1 MICRGFLVPAIFL
14 NVLGIVGVRSVGKQL
29 AASNEAKAEPRKAR
43 PRRLRRGGA
52 LIEGKMDIEKVCKN
66 LRLGSEKLA
75 LENAGKKNAAL
86 EAVARALD
94 KNRELII
101 SANGE
106 DVRLAR
112 EAGTSESIIDR
123 LLLDEKRIDGII
135 LSLREVI
142 GQTDPVGEEVLG
154 WKTPNGMTIRQ
165 VRVPLGVVAIIYES
179 RPNVTVDAFSLAYK
193 SGNAILLR
201 GSSSAYNSNKEIVH
215 VIKEA
220 LASVDGGVPE
230 AIELVEV
237 LEHDHSDVEQILNA
251 RGLIDV
257 CLPRGGKKLIQN
269 VVQNAHVPVIETGS
283 GVCHL
288 YVDSEADLEMACRV
302 AENAKIQRPS
312 VCNAIECIV
321 VHSVVAEKFLPM
333 LDATFAGRVKLHA
346 DERAYKV
353 LQKVVSGVGRDGSTG
368 SATNVV
374 PATDMDFGNEY
385 LDYECCIKVVDSI
398 EEAISYINAHN
409 TKHSESIIS
418 ESRANTR
425 LFQSMI
431 DASCVYVNASTRF
444 TDGGE
449 FGFGAELGIST
460 QKLHARGPM
469 GIKALTTTK
478 YLIDGEGQIR

>member
-1 MICRGFLVPAIFL
+1 
-14 NVLGIVGVRSVGKQL
+14 
-29 AASNEAKAEPRKAR
+29 
-43 PRRLRRGGA
+43 
-52 LIEGKMDIEKVCKN
+52 MDIKKTTDS
-66 LRLGSEKLA
+66 LRSASQKLA
-75 LENAGKKNAAL
+75 LQNASEKNAAL
-86 EAVARALD
+86 ATVAEALD
-94 KNRELII
+94 KKRASII
-101 SANGE
+101 AANKVDIDAARANGM
-106 DVRLAR
+106 
-112 EAGTSESIIDR
+112 SESIIDR
-123 LLLDEKRIDGII
+123 LLLNDKRIDGII
-135 LSLREVI
+135 ESLRLVI
-142 GQTDPVGEEVLG
+142 GQTDPVGEEVAG

-165 VRVPLGVVAIIYES
+165 VRVPLGVVAIIYEN

-201 GSSSAYNSNKEIVH
+201 GSSSSYKSNVEIVR
-215 VIKEA
+215 VIRDA
-220 LASVDGGVPE
+220 LAGVPGGVPE

-237 LEHDHSDVEQILNA
+237 RDHDHSDVDQILNA
-251 RGLIDV
+251 VGMIDV

-269 VVQNAHVPVIETGS
+269 VVQNARVPVIETGS

-288 YVDSEADLEMACRV
+288 YVDEFANLEMACTI

-321 VHSVVAEKFLPM
+321 VHNKVAADFLPK
-333 LDATFAGRVKLHA
+333 LEAKFAGRVKLHA
-346 DERAYKV
+346 DERAFDILK
-353 LQKVVSGVGRDGSTG
+353 KVVSTGST
-368 SATNVV
+368 SETAPVV
-374 PATDMDFGNEY
+374 ECPQGGRIETTLLPATDADFGNEY
-385 LDYECCIKVVDSI
+385 LNYECCIKVVDSI
-398 EEAISYINAHN
+398 EEAISYINSHN

-469 GIKALTTTK
+469 GIKVLTTTK
-478 YLIDGEGQIR
+478 YLIDGEGQVR

>member
-1 MICRGFLVPAIFL
+1 MNLKTTTDSL
-14 NVLGIVGVRSVGKQL
+14 RS
-29 AASNEAKAEPRKAR
+29 ASQ
-43 PRRLRRGGA
+43 
-52 LIEGKMDIEKVCKN
+52 
-66 LRLGSEKLA
+66 KLA
-75 LENAGKKNAAL
+75 LQNASEKNTAL
-86 EAVARALD
+86 EAVAVALD
-94 KNRELII
+94 KNRASII
-101 SANGE
+101 TANKLDIETARANGI
-106 DVRLAR
+106 
-112 EAGTSESIIDR
+112 SESIIDR
-123 LLLDEKRIDGII
+123 LLLNDKRIDGII
-135 LSLREVI
+135 ESLRLVI
-142 GQTDPVGEEVLG
+142 GQTDPVGEEVAG

-165 VRVPLGVVAIIYES
+165 VRVPLGVVAIIYEN
-179 RPNVTVDAFSLAYK
+179 RPNVTIDAFSLAYK

-201 GSSSAYNSNKEIVH
+201 GSSSSYKSNVEIVR
-215 VIKEA
+215 VIREA
-220 LASVDGGVPE
+220 LAGAKGGVPE

-237 LEHDHSDVEQILNA
+237 RDHDHSDVDQILNA
-251 RGLIDV
+251 VGMIDV

-269 VVQNAHVPVIETGS
+269 VVQNAKVPVIETGS

-288 YVDSEADLEMACRV
+288 YVDEFADLEMACRI

-321 VHSVVAEKFLPM
+321 VHSKVAADFLPK
-333 LDATFAGRVKLHA
+333 LEAKFAGRVKLHA
-346 DERAYKV
+346 DERAFDILK
-353 LQKVVSGVGRDGSTG
+353 KVVSIRPSDYSTTG
-368 SATNVV
+368 TAAVV
-374 PATDMDFGNEY
+374 ECSRSECIETTIIPATENDFGNEY

-398 EEAISYINAHN
+398 EEAISYINSHN

-418 ESRANTR
+418 ESRQNTR
-425 LFQSMI
+425 LFQAMI